1 MSNEQIEKPV
11 KASTKLTAKSK
22 RRMALA
28 TFMFLVCLLA
38 GGSGGV
44 LMYVS
49 ESLQPTKPGAEVRF
63 NVPRGVSS
71 GRIAHILEDNGLIK
85 DSTIF
90 AYYLK
95 FKDIGG
101 HFQAGEYA
109 MSPGMS
115 KEQIIQMLNN
125 GDIVQ
130 PETFKFTI
138 AEGLTIEQIAELL
151 GGQGQVKKD
160 ELLAIAADPAQLKET
175 ADRKIP
181 AFVGQIGEI
190 EGLRYKLE
198 GYLFPETYEMRA
210 ESTAN
215 ELALRLLQEL
225 ANKLGQLPE
234 SWTDQLDH
242 HGTSFHQMMTIA
254 SLIERE
260 VVVDEERAIVA
271 SVIYNRLKA
280 KMPLQIDA
288 TVLYAMG
295 EHKDTVLHAD
305 LETDSP
311 YNTYKHA
318 GLPPGPIASP
328 SLASIRAALY
338 PDETKYLY
346 YVTKKDGSQGHL
358 FAETFKQHQQNI
370 SKSKQ

>member
-1 MSNEQIEKPV
+1 
-11 KASTKLTAKSK
+11 
-22 RRMALA
+22 MALA
-28 TFMFLVCLLA
+28 TFLFLVSLLA
-38 GGSGGV
+38 GGGGGI
-44 LMYVS
+44 LLFVS
-49 ESLQPTKPGAEVRF
+49 ESLQPTESGAEVRF
-63 NVPRGVSS
+63 KVPRGVSS

-95 FKDIGG
+95 YKDIGSN
-101 HFQAGEYA
+101 FQAGEYA
-109 MSPGMS
+109 MSPGMP
-115 KEQIIQMLNN
+115 KEQIIAMLNN
-125 GDIVQ
+125 GEVVQ

-138 AEGLTIEQIAELL
+138 AEGLTVEQIANLL
-151 GGQGQVKKD
+151 NGQGQVKGD
-160 ELLAIAADPAQLKET
+160 ELLALANDPTQLKAT

-198 GYLFPETYEMRA
+198 GYLFPETYEMRV

-215 ELALRLLQEL
+215 DLALRLLQEL

-234 SWTDQLDH
+234 GWEEELERRDMT
-242 HGTSFHQMMTIA
+242 FHQMMTVA

-260 VVVDEERAIVA
+260 VVVDQERAIVA
-271 SVIYNRLKA
+271 SVIYNRLNR

-295 EHKDTVLHAD
+295 EHKDTVLHVD

-311 YNTYKHA
+311 YNTYQNP

-328 SLASIRAALY
+328 SLSALKAALY
-338 PDETKYLY
+338 PEETKYLY
-346 YVTKKDGSQGHL
+346 YVTKKDGSQEHL
-358 FAETFKQHQQNI
+358 FAETFQQHQQNI
-370 SKSKQ
+370 TKSKQ